1 MTDGKTFGEAT
12 SALTRLA
19 DGLRQDGNTT
29 GADFLIDTA
38 ARVELLSEELQ
49 NCWGGPFNGQ
59 TGRQRLVLEILDKV
73 RPDVV
78 IETGTFRG
86 ITTEWFANHFAGPI
100 FSCEVDRM
108 YLIQAQHRLGRFGQV
123 NLFHADSREF
133 LRARIAALP
142 ARSRV
147 LFYLDAHWRDDLP
160 LIEELRIITGGDLR
174 WVAMIDDFKV
184 PFDEGY
190 YYDDY
195 GPGKSLKLDLLSFL
209 KDSSTFFFPR
219 LHSSEETGAARG
231 ACVVAGDLV
240 EDLLGC
246 SLLRGGDWKDWKMA
260 ELQTVLQEKI
270 DEWSV
275 KVDRLLELG
284 DKQTKVG
291 KLLAEEREKTLDLQR
306 QRQQELERDFEQRR
320 QELEQR
326 RQELEQ
332 RRQELERDFERRKQ
346 ELRDLLAQAEQMV
359 GSLGRSRTLRRLSF
373 LTTRPQR
380 ALGQTQYLLEQTKL
394 VLDRG

>member
-1 MTDGKTFGEAT
+1 MADSQAFGEAS

-19 DGLRQDGNTT
+19 DGLRQDGNTI

-38 ARVELLSEELQ
+38 ARVELLSDELQ

-73 RPDVV
+73 RPDAV

-86 ITTEWFANHFAGPI
+86 ITTEWFANQFAGPI

-108 YLIQAQHRLGRFGQV
+108 YLIQAQHRLGRFGNV
-123 NLFHADSREF
+123 NLFHSDSREF
-133 LRARIAALP
+133 LRERIAAL
-142 ARSRV
+142 AAGSRI

-160 LIEELRIITGGDLR
+160 LVEELRIITGSDLR

-190 YYDDY
+190 SHDDY
-195 GPGKSLKLDLLSFL
+195 GPGKALTLDLLSFL

-219 LHSSEETGAARG
+219 LHSSEETGAVRG
-231 ACVVAGDLV
+231 TCAVAGDLV
-240 EDLLGC
+240 EDLLAC

-260 ELQTVLQEKI
+260 ELKTVLQGKI
-270 DEWSV
+270 DQ
-275 KVDRLLELG
+275 LLQQVPE
-284 DKQTKVG
+284 QTKLV
-291 KLLAEEREKTLDLQR
+291 EQR
-306 QRQQELERDFEQRR
+306 AKALEHDFEKKRQDLEHDFERRR
-320 QELEQR
+320 QELR
-326 RQELEQ
+326 A
-332 RRQELERDFERRKQ
+332 
-346 ELRDLLAQAEQMV
+346 LLAQAEQTV
-359 GSLGRSRTLRRLSF
+359 GRLAHSRTLRRLSF
-373 LTTRPQR
+373 LTTRLQR
-380 ALGQTQYLLEQTKL
+380 DLGQAQHLLEQSKL

>member
-1 MTDGKTFGEAT
+1 MADGKAFGEA
-12 SALTRLA
+12 SYALTRLA
-19 DGLRQDGNTT
+19 DGLRQDGNTM

-38 ARVELLSEELQ
+38 ARVELLSDELQ

-59 TGRQRLVLEILDKV
+59 TGRQRLALEILDKV
-73 RPDVV
+73 RPDAV

-86 ITTEWFANHFAGPI
+86 ITTEWFANHFAGPL

-108 YLIQAQHRLGRFGQV
+108 YLIQAQHRLGRFDQV
-123 NLFHADSREF
+123 NLFRADSREF
-133 LRARIAALP
+133 LRERIAALA

-160 LIEELRIITGGDLR
+160 LVEELRIITGSDLR

-190 YYDDY
+190 SYDDY
-195 GPGKSLKLDLLSFL
+195 GPGKALKLDLLSFL

-231 ACVVAGDLV
+231 TCVLAGDLV
-240 EDLLGC
+240 EDLLAC
-246 SLLRGGDWKDWKMA
+246 SLLRSGDWKDWKMA

-275 KVDRLLELG
+275 KVDRLLDQSDE
-284 DKQTKVG
+284 QTKLG
-291 KLLAEEREKTLDLQR
+291 RLLVEERAKTLDLQR
-306 QRQQELERDFEQRR
+306 QIYRLEHGLNRTQ
-320 QELEQR
+320 
-326 RQELEQ
+326 
-332 RRQELERDFERRKQ
+332 Q
-346 ELRDLLAQAEQMV
+346 ELRDLLAQAEQTV
-359 GSLGRSRTLRRLSF
+359 GKLARSRTFRRLSF

-380 ALGQTQYLLEQTKL
+380 TLGQAQHLLEHMRF

>member
-1 MTDGKTFGEAT
+1 MTDGKAFGEAS

-19 DGLRQDGNTT
+19 DGLRQDGNTI

-38 ARVELLSEELQ
+38 ARVELLSDELQ

-73 RPDVV
+73 RPDAV

-86 ITTEWFANHFAGPI
+86 ITTEWFANHFAGPL

-108 YLIQAQHRLGRFGQV
+108 YLIQAQHRLGRFGNV

-133 LRARIAALP
+133 LRERIAALP

-147 LFYLDAHWRDDLP
+147 LFYLDAHWKDDLP
-160 LIEELRIITGGDLR
+160 LVEELRIITGSDLR
-174 WVAMIDDFKV
+174 WVVMIDDFEV

-190 YYDDY
+190 SYDDY
-195 GPGKSLKLDLLSFL
+195 GPGKALKLDLLAFL

-231 ACVVAGDLV
+231 TCVLAGDLV
-240 EDLLGC
+240 EDLLAC

-270 DEWSV
+270 DDWSV
-275 KVDRLLELG
+275 KVDRLLQLG
-284 DKQTKVG
+284 DEQTKLG
-291 KLLAEEREKTLDLQR
+291 KLVVEERAKTLEHDFEKR
-306 QRQQELERDFEQRR
+306 RQELDHDFEKRRQALDHDFERRR
-320 QELEQR
+320 QELEH
-326 RQELEQ
+326 
-332 RRQELERDFERRKQ
+332 DFERRRQ
-346 ELRDLLAQAEQMV
+346 ELRDLLVQVEQTV
-359 GSLGRSRTLRRLSF
+359 GRLAHSRTLRSLSF
-373 LTTRPQR
+373 LTARPQR
-380 ALGQTQYLLEQTKL
+380 TLGQAQDLLEQTKL